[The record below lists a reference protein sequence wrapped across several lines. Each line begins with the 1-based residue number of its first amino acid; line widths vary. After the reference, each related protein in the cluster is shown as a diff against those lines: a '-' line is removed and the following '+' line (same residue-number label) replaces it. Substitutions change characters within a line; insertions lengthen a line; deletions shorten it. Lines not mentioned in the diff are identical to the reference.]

1 MIARTYQLASEFL
14 EKTQEALEGN
24 EAANNLMLGICFQLK
39 RLAEKNE
46 PPPYRITAPP
56 YLTTVEDERGLVVAA
71 VMTPP
76 HNIVVYGNRPDV
88 REAFERVARKLFAD
102 RVPIPGVLGPSGA
115 AQAFAQR
122 WANVSGNEYQESVRQ
137 RVYELRQVVH
147 SPAMSGILR
156 LARESDVDLIAR
168 WILGFQGDTFTEG
181 DLAEAHEQAQSR
193 IKDQSIYL
201 WDDEGPVSM
210 AAKARPTTNEI
221 TVSLVY
227 TPPELRKRGYATAC
241 VASLSQ
247 LLLDSGWK
255 FCTLFTDLAN
265 PTSNHIYQKIGY
277 VPVCDFNEYIF
288 CTTA

>member
-1 MIARTYQLASEFL
+1 L
-14 EKTQEALEGN
+14 EAN
-24 EAANNLMLGICFQLK
+24 EAANNLVLGICFQLK

-56 YLTTVEDERGLVVAA
+56 YLTTVEDAHGLVVAA

-76 HNIVVYGNRPDV
+76 HNIVVYGNRLDV
-88 REAFERVARKLFAD
+88 GEAFELVARNLFAD
-102 RVPIPGVLGPSGA
+102 QASFPGVLGPSSA
-115 AQAFAQR
+115 AQAFAR
-122 WANVSGNEYQESVRQ
+122 SWATVSGNEYHESVRQ
-137 RVYELRQVVH
+137 RVYELRRVVY
-147 SPAMSGILR
+147 SPATSGSLR
-156 LARESDVDLIAR
+156 LGTEDDVDPIAK

-181 DLAEAHEQAQSR
+181 DLAEAREQAQSR
-193 IKDQSIYL
+193 IEDRSIYL

-210 AAKARPTTNEI
+210 AAKARPTTNGI

-227 TPPELRKRGYATAC
+227 TPPELRRRGYATAC

-265 PTSNHIYQKIGY
+265 PTSNHIYQQVGY
-277 VPVCDFNEYIF
+277 ASVCEFNEYVF
-288 CTTA
+288 RTKA